1 MVSREW
7 YFGVRTGVAWVENSN
22 AHKFQNSNL
31 ATGAR
36 LKIASLG
43 NWKWDGWG
51 YLGFNCWSI
60 QPLSSIESWQKT
72 DLPMTYLNEFAKK
85 KQIESANQKL
95 SRQPSPRCTAFVPH
109 LLLSPTFV
117 QRGPCQPMK
126 LQHCEGHELDT
137 QMLDNITW
145 IFDMHIFIC
154 VCLCVSVCVR
164 RVPRRLCFSLS

>member
-7 YFGVRTGVAWVENSN
+7 YCGVRTGVAWVENSN
-22 AHKFQNSNL
+22 ALKFQNSNL

-43 NWKWDGWG
+43 NWKWEGWG
-51 YLGFNCWSI
+51 YLGLNSKGKS
-60 QPLSSIESWQKT
+60 LSSIESLQ
-72 DLPMTYLNEFAKK
+72 LNEF
-85 KQIESANQKL
+85 ANQKL

-137 QMLDNITW
+137 QMLYNM
-145 IFDMHIFIC
+145 DMWYAYIYMC
-154 VCLCVSVCVR
+154 VCVYVYLYVWEEFQGGSAY
-164 RVPRRLCFSLS
+164 L